1 MGKFGKRK
9 GPRGNEMRW
18 IQEDFCL
25 VLQWID
31 NKVVPMMS
39 TTDKAND
46 YVEVT
51 REVKVSN
58 E

>member
-1 MGKFGKRK
+1 
-9 GPRGNEMRW
+9 MRW
-18 IQEDFCL
+18 IQENFCL